1 MSSTRHKPII
11 AVSVTGTEAGQDN
24 QVLLGY
30 VHPPTVNNISVH
42 SLYDDSDK
50 GIHKVLDALWSEWRE
65 AVAAPDSDSQFIDWL
80 VEEKGWKIAPMTI
93 IEHIIS

>member
-42 SLYDDSDK
+42 SLYDDSDIRFWMPYGQNGGK
-50 GIHKVLDALWSEWRE
+50 R
-65 AVAAPDSDSQFIDWL
+65 
-80 VEEKGWKIAPMTI
+80 
-93 IEHIIS
+93 